1 MNYKRM
7 KHLCLTELIITLCL
21 TVLII
26 TLILQVHFDE
36 NQFENNRADE
46 RKLLRPYGKPNL
58 LHLENNSV
66 IYNMSTN
73 DGKNVITFVS
83 FT

>member
-1 MNYKRM
+1 MR
-7 KHLCLTELIITLCL
+7 HLCL
-21 TVLII
+21 TVLIMI
-26 TLILQVHFDE
+26 LILQMHFDE

-58 LHLENNSV
+58 LHLENNSNEV
-66 IYNMSTN
+66 INNMSTN
-73 DGKNVITFVS
+73 NGKNVIILVS

>member
-1 MNYKRM
+1 M
-7 KHLCLTELIITLCL
+7 
-21 TVLII
+21 
-26 TLILQVHFDE
+26 HFDE

-73 DGKNVITFVS
+73 DGKNVITLVS